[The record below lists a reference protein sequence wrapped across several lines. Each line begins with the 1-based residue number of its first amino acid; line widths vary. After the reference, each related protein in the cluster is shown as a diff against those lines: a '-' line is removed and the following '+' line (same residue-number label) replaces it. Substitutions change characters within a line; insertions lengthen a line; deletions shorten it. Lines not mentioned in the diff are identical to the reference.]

1 MRQRWQTCHDLHPD
15 ARRISVRSVTGL
27 LPRTSCG
34 AALVTL
40 LCDELAWSRRAPRC
54 RLGVEG
60 WGGVVSAAP
69 RTSSIA
75 GFSWLDHCTTCCI
88 CAPPGFSPPLYPSAQ
103 FQVSGFKFPAANP
116 HMAFPFLRTVSP
128 NGFAPTSPSRKAKS
142 EQRKAFFLPLSPL
155 GRRIYL

>member
-1 MRQRWQTCHDLHPD
+1 MGQRWKTYHDLHPD
-15 ARRISVRSVTGL
+15 ARRISVRLVTGL

-54 RLGVEG
+54 RLVVEG
-60 WGGVVSAAP
+60 CGGGVFAAP

-88 CAPPGFSPPLYPSAQ
+88 CAPPGFSRLPTPPPS
-103 FQVSGFKFPAANP
+103 FKF
-116 HMAFPFLRTVSP
+116 RVSSFQP
-128 NGFAPTSPSRKAKS
+128 
-142 EQRKAFFLPLSPL
+142 Q
-155 GRRIYL
+155 